1 MAAAGARSQAHHS
14 KTGRTLAALDSLI
27 AATALVHDLDL
38 VTRNVR
44 HYENLGIEIVNPWE
58 G

>member
-1 MAAAGARSQAHHS
+1 LQAQHS
-14 KTGRTLAALDSLI
+14 KTGRTLAALDFLI

-38 VTRNVR
+38 VTRNLR
-44 HYENLGIEIVNPWE
+44 DHENPGIEILNPWA